1 MLENLFN
8 TYLPH
13 LINLLEGMGII
24 ILLIGAFTAFF
35 NFFRTFFTKK
45 DYKIKLNFANSLVT
59 CLDFKLAAEILKIVI
74 IKDLDDLILIGTIF
88 ILRIIMTFV
97 LEREIRIE
105 EKK

>member
-45 DYKIKLNFANSLVT
+45 DYKIKLNS
-59 CLDFKLAAEILKIVI
+59 AEILKTVI